1 MRYSTRANTG
11 QTQENMRLT
20 GTRDTL
26 TAWTIAASLLLTGC
40 AAAVRQQIYKPS
52 AAPIDVAQW
61 TRTRP
66 EPLPVRTS
74 DDMTL
79 TGYYWPGEPMD
90 RDVILFFH
98 GRGSNQ
104 GVAARYAEHLT
115 GKGDHVIVVSYRGFG
130 GNPGSPTQASL
141 VDDGRR
147 FIAQARDLIGSNAR
161 IFLVGH
167 SLGGAVAL
175 HVAATTPVAG
185 VITLSTFDRLAQSA
199 TGDVGAILPDK
210 WNNVD
215 AVGKIRTPLVM
226 IHGTAD
232 DRVDMDQAGA
242 LFAAA
247 GHPTDWL
254 IAPGAGHN
262 PDMAKLGPLVSEAVE
277 AVDDDVLASY
287 PAALP
292 DGWDVR
298 RK

>member
-1 MRYSTRANTG
+1 MNRIRQAALS
-11 QTQENMRLT
+11 
-20 GTRDTL
+20 
-26 TAWTIAASLLLTGC
+26 WTIAAALALTGC
-40 AAAVRQQIYKPS
+40 AAAMREQIYK
-52 AAPIDVAQW
+52 ANDATVDIAQW
-61 TRTRP
+61 TRSP
-66 EPLPVRTS
+66 PQPMPVQTA
-74 DDMTL
+74 DGIML

-104 GVAARYAEHLT
+104 GIAARYAEHLT
-115 GKGDHVIVVSYRGFG
+115 GRGDHVIVVSYRGFG
-130 GNPGSPTQASL
+130 GNPGDPTQAAL

-147 FIAQARDLIGSNAR
+147 FIAAARKLVGSNAR

-175 HVAATTPVAG
+175 HVAATEPVAG
-185 VITLSTFDRLAQSA
+185 VITLSTFDTLAQSA
-199 TGDVGAILPDK
+199 PGGMGKLLPDK
-210 WNNVD
+210 WNNLD
-215 AVGKIRTPLVM
+215 AASKIGAPLVM

-232 DRVDMDQAGA
+232 DRVDMDQAAA

-247 GHPTDWL
+247 RHPADWL

-277 AVDDDVLASY
+277 AVDDDALDDY
-287 PAALP
+287 PVALP
-292 DGWDVR
+292 TGWEVR

>member
-1 MRYSTRANTG
+1 MSRFR
-11 QTQENMRLT
+11 R
-20 GTRDTL
+20 TL
-26 TAWTIAASLLLTGC
+26 TSCLIAMSLTLTGC
-40 AAAVRQQIYKPS
+40 AGAVRDQIYKAS
-52 AAPIDVAQW
+52 DTRIDVAQW
-61 TRTRP
+61 THVRP
-66 EPLPVRTS
+66 QAFPVATADGLS
-74 DDMTL
+74 L
-79 TGYYWPGEPMD
+79 TGYYWPGDPMD

-104 GVAARYAEHLT
+104 GVAARYAEHLI
-115 GKGDHVIVVSYRGFG
+115 GRGDHVIVVSYRGFG
-130 GNPGSPTQASL
+130 GNPGSPTQASM

-147 FIAQARDLIGSNAR
+147 FIAQARNLIGSNAR

-175 HVAATTPVAG
+175 HVAATMPVAG
-185 VITLSTFDRLAQSA
+185 VVTLSTFDKLSESTPGGMSA
-199 TGDVGAILPDK
+199 LLPDK
-210 WNNVD
+210 WNNLD
-215 AVGKIRTPLVM
+215 AATKIRTPLVM

-232 DRVDMDQAGA
+232 DRVDMSQASA

-277 AVDDDVLASY
+277 AVDDDALATY
-287 PAALP
+287 PTALP
-292 DGWDVR
+292 AGWEVR

>member
-1 MRYSTRANTG
+1 MNGIRQA
-11 QTQENMRLT
+11 
-20 GTRDTL
+20 L
-26 TAWTIAASLLLTGC
+26 TAWAIAASIALTGC
-40 AAAVRQQIYKPS
+40 AAAVRDQIYKASETPVD
-52 AAPIDVAQW
+52 IAQW

-66 EPLPVRTS
+66 EALPVQTS
-74 DDMTL
+74 DGIML
-79 TGYYWPGEPMD
+79 TGYYWPGAPMD

-115 GKGDHVIVVSYRGFG
+115 GRGDHVIVVSYRGFG

-141 VDDGRR
+141 VDDGRS
-147 FIAQARDLIGSNAR
+147 FIAAARKLVGSNAR

-175 HVAATTPVAG
+175 HVAATAPVAG
-185 VITLSTFDRLAQSA
+185 VITLSTFDKLAESA
-199 TGDVGAILPDK
+199 TGGVSALLPDK

-215 AVGKIRTPLVM
+215 AATKIKAPLVM

-232 DRVDMDQAGA
+232 DRVNMDQAGA

-277 AVDDDVLASY
+277 AVDGDGLDRY

-292 DGWDVR
+292 EGWDVR